1 MTRRSLALSVLVAAL
16 WAVPAA
22 AAPLGFDKPVYV
34 DQHLAGGEP
43 VLLTDSVHHDI
54 IYSTHEGTTH
64 IYRPGLAS
72 STTFDFASGYRNQV
86 NVWTSRDEGRT
97 WKVDDF
103 GGKFTSNPAQNSGF
117 SDPDLT
123 QDAGGRVYNT
133 GINLAN
139 DSLFSSN
146 DGGVTWD
153 RGTAQCHDGDRP
165 WLAGAAKDDV
175 FLATNVS
182 EGDLSHQIFEST
194 DGGNTCSATGIPD
207 AGTLPD
213 GTKYTG
219 NGKLYYDPRGDR
231 LVEPVNFMDA
241 DGHTTGIGVGTW
253 KRGDRAFTPHLAAK
267 TSIYAHWAAIA
278 LDDAGGLYLT
288 YDNDPHQAGTAGGC
302 DTGPSVDPD
311 AGVKLTN
318 NGETPAPN
326 QISLIHSG
334 NFGTSWDP
342 PTTIARPDNA
352 RVLWPWVA
360 AGDAGK
366 VSVVWYQT
374 DKIAD
379 LACQPARLS
388 VMAATVTGANTG
400 TPSVSAVDAVGHP
413 IADNNI
419 CQNGTLCVATGED
432 RRLGDFFTNAIDEE
446 GCAIIGTADSSTKD
460 PVTGGERSVALP
472 LFVRQNAGAALR
484 GGGDCSGRAASLL
497 SNSTR
502 KCASRR
508 SFKIRLHTKKAD
520 PLVRATVYVNGRRV
534 RTLKGKRLRAAVD
547 LRGLPKGTFRVK
559 VQGVTRRQHRVRDLR
574 TYHTCVPKRA
584 SRK

>member
-1 MTRRSLALSVLVAAL
+1 M
-16 WAVPAA
+16 
-22 AAPLGFDKPVYV
+22 YV

-43 VLLTDSVHHDI
+43 VLLTDTVHHDI

-194 DGGNTCSATGIPD
+194 DGGNTCSSTGIPD

-253 KRGDRAFTPHLAAK
+253 KRGDKAFTPHLAAK

-302 DTGPSVDPD
+302 DSGPSVDPD

-318 NGETPAPN
+318 NGETPAAQPGRADP
-326 QISLIHSG
+326 LA
-334 NFGTSWDP
+334 GTSARAGMRRRRSRAPPAPACCGRGSRRATPARCRSSGTRPTRSPTSPASPRSCRSWP
-342 PTTIARPDNA
+342 RRSPARTRGRRRSAPSTQSGTRSPTTTSARTA
-352 RVLWPWVA
+352 RCASPRARTA
-360 AGDAGK
+360 ASATSSPTRSTTRAARSSGPRTRRPRTR
-366 VSVVWYQT
+366 S
-374 DKIAD
+374 
-379 LACQPARLS
+379 PAASARWRCRCS
-388 VMAATVTGANTG
+388 CARTPAPRCAAAATAPGA
-400 TPSVSAVDAVGHP
+400 
-413 IADNNI
+413 
-419 CQNGTLCVATGED
+419 
-432 RRLGDFFTNAIDEE
+432 RRR
-446 GCAIIGTADSSTKD
+446 CCPTA
-460 PVTGGERSVALP
+460 
-472 LFVRQNAGAALR
+472 
-484 GGGDCSGRAASLL
+484 RAE
-497 SNSTR
+497 
-502 KCASRR
+502 CASRR

-520 PLVRATVYVNGRRV
+520 PLVRATVYVNGKRV
-534 RTLKGKRLRAAVD
+534 RTLKGRRLRAAVD

-559 VQGVTRRQHRVRDLR
+559 VQGVTRKQHRVRDLR

-584 SRK
+584 SKK